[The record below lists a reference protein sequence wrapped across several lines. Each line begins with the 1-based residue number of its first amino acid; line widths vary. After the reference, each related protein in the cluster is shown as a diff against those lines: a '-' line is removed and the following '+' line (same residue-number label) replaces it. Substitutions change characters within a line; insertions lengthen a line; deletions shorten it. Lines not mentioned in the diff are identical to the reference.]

1 MRHAMLKPP
10 FLALVALLLLAMLPS
25 LGLPD
30 YATGVLVSAFVF
42 TVAALSLNLIY
53 GYLGLLSIAQVA
65 FWGIGGY
72 ATAILVVDAGINFW
86 LALPLAGLINMVVAL
101 LVGYPALRLNRHSF
115 VVVTL
120 SFSLLVMLISRDWVE
135 LTRGP
140 LGIPGLPAPEFFGQ
154 PIRSQTAYYYLCLV
168 YAALAIGALYLL
180 CTSRIGLTL
189 RSLKQSEALARSQGI
204 SPTPYK
210 LLAFAVSALFTSMAG
225 GIFVFKLTLVDPL
238 IFDFYYMQ
246 AFLIIVIVGGA
257 GSFWPVVIAGLVMTF
272 VPELLRI
279 SNELRMVF
287 FGVLLVAAMLFA
299 PRGVGGWL
307 RERSLRKLRSTLR

>member
-1 MRHAMLKPP
+1 MQNTLLKPNLLIP
-10 FLALVALLLLAMLPS
+10 AALLLLGLLPA
-25 LGLPD
+25 LGMPD
-30 YATGVLVSAFVF
+30 YVMGVMVSAFAF
-42 TVAALSLNLIY
+42 TVAAMSLNLIY

-72 ATAILVVDAGINFW
+72 ATAILVVDAGWSFW
-86 LALPLAGLINMVVAL
+86 LALPAAGVINMLLAL
-101 LVGYPALRLNRHSF
+101 VVGYPALRLNRHSF

-140 LGIPGLPAPEFFGQ
+140 LGIPGLPAPEFFGHV
-154 PIRSQTAYYYLCLV
+154 IRSQASYYYLCLA
-168 YAALAIGALYLL
+168 YGAFAIGILYLL
-180 CTSRIGLTL
+180 CTSRIGFTL

-204 SPTPYK
+204 APTPYK
-210 LLAFAVSALFTSMAG
+210 LLAFAVSALLTAMAG

-272 VPELLRI
+272 APELLRI

-287 FGVLLVAAMLFA
+287 FGVLLVATMLFA
-299 PRGVGGWL
+299 PKGIGGWL
-307 RERSLRKLRSTLR
+307 RERHLRKLRSTLR